1 MLNEKQIKI
10 IRQFVSDT
18 YFDVERLI
26 KYLQLHDMVGI
37 EVFKYVAKEV
47 FHEYPNNSTVLPV
60 TFIDE
65 THGER
70 FEPQTVDTFVRRIP
84 FTFYVVGNPTCIDK
98 EGKEQE
104 VWRQL
109 EITYLTYCVGH
120 EAGSSCNNHRE
131 TPLTMEDAFQ
141 KLEFL
146 YYEKGYSLEEIFSY
160 TQTEQWCCSD
170 DGYADWFDYIDMC
183 IKLGWDDYMPKAF
196 YYRYNLA
203 REALG
208 KDPIMFYIQ
217 EFDPEAWKDKGPD
230 AVEYYQRRG
239 NHLFLYGMFPV
250 DEDGN
255 PILKW
260 IGVEINDADSVTT
273 DYLESDY
280 YFFHINIKLTP
291 QTVIRAL
298 VYAEHDEVGNP
309 IKSGGMVWM
318 KIYAGPQTMSF
329 NYKVMKERRKAL
341 GYTQK
346 QVAEAIQTNV
356 RTYQK
361 WENGETTPDGYY
373 LLRLLNWLDIHDVT
387 QVIKYESKNH

>member
-1 MLNEKQIKI
+1 MLNENQIKI
-10 IRQFVSDT
+10 IRQFVSDK

-26 KYLQLHDMVGI
+26 RYLQLHDMVGI
-37 EVFKYVAKEV
+37 EVFKYVAREV
-47 FHEYPNNSTVLPV
+47 FETDTKFKTVLPV
-60 TFIDE
+60 SFIDGNLG
-65 THGER
+65 TC

-84 FTFYVVGNPTCIDK
+84 LIFYFKGIPTVIDK
-98 EGKEQE
+98 DGKEHQL
-104 VWRQL
+104 WQSL
-109 EITYLTYCVGH
+109 EITEVVYCIGH
-120 EAGSSCNNHRE
+120 EPGCGYHNHRE
-131 TPLTMEDAFQ
+131 APLTLEDAFQ

-146 YYEKGYSLEEIFSY
+146 YYEKGYSLDEIYSY
-160 TQTEQWCCSD
+160 TKSDQWSSFND
-170 DGYADWFDYIDMC
+170 SYADWFDYIDMC
-183 IKLGWDDYMPKAF
+183 IKLGWDDYMPKTF

-208 KDPIMFYIQ
+208 KDPVMFYIQ
-217 EFDPEAWKDKGPD
+217 EFNPEAWKEKGQD
-230 AVEYYQRRG
+230 AVEYYQRKG
-239 NHLFLYGMFPV
+239 NHLSLYGMFPV

-260 IGVEINDADSVTT
+260 IGVEINDADSVNT
-273 DYLESDY
+273 DYFESDY

-298 VYAEHDEVGNP
+298 VYAEHEEVGNP
-309 IKSGGMVWM
+309 IKDGGMVWM
-318 KIYAGPQTMSF
+318 QIYAGPQTMTF
-329 NYKVMKERRKAL
+329 NYKIMKERRKAL

-387 QVIKYESKNH
+387 QVIKYESRNH